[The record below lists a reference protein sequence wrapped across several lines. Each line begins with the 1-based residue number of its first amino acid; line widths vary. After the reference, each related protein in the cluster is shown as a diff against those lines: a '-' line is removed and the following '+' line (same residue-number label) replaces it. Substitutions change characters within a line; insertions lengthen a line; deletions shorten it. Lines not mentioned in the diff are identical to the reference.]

1 MKIFSLYDVV
11 WFLVNL
17 IFTTVIA
24 SAVVVDDYGLNGGHG
39 KDAAC
44 IYIYIYIYIYIL
56 SCIDQS
62 ILIGAD

>member
-1 MKIFSLYDVV
+1 VKIFSLYDVV

-44 IYIYIYIYIYIL
+44 IYIYIYIYIYR
-56 SCIDQS
+56 DQ
-62 ILIGAD
+62 